1 MLVGAGSVACLR
13 TELSPQTD
21 GSLSYPSLTPDV
33 PAAFWYERALHDL
46 SGVVPT
52 GHPRLD
58 PCCCPANPGNPGRAL
73 DMPNKRPLNGTSTP
87 ARQSSM
93 GPSTSEVA
101 ACSRCRSGRCARGC
115 SNRSNFSSKRPA
127 RTSRI

>member
-1 MLVGAGSVACLR
+1 MNTTTTATVVDLSLAEWRTRIVDLVAQGERFAGVYSTHRGDAAQLHALLVGAGSVACLR

-58 PCCCPANPGNPGRAL
+58 PCCCPANPA
-73 DMPNKRPLNGTSTP
+73 T
-87 ARQSSM
+87 Q
-93 GPSTSEVA
+93 A
-101 ACSRCRSGRCARGC
+101 APWTC
-115 SNRSNFSSKRPA
+115 
-127 RTSRI
+127 RTSDP